1 MKIHVYHKSAFIYYF
16 KKKKLVLQ
24 IIILKAKDFDFEQ
37 SINGFMFKMPNK
49 NADETTS

>member
-1 MKIHVYHKSAFIYYF
+1 MKIHVYHKSALFITL
-16 KKKKLVLQ
+16 KKKLVFQ

>member
-1 MKIHVYHKSAFIYYF
+1 MFITKVLLF
-16 KKKKLVLQ
+16 ITLKKKKLVFQ